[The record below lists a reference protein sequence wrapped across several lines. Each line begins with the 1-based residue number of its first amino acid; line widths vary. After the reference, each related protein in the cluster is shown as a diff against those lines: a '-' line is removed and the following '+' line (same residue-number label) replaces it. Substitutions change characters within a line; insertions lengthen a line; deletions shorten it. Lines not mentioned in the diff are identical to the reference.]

1 MKLEINN
8 RRKPGK
14 ITNTWKVNNT
24 LMNNKW
30 IKEEIKGKIK
40 ELFET
45 KMATKHTKTCGIQ

>member
-1 MKLEINN
+1 VKLEINN